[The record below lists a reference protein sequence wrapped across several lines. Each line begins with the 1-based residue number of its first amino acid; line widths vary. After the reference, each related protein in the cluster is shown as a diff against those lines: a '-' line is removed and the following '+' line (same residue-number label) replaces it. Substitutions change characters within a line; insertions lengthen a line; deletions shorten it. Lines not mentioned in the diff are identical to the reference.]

1 LDEDVRRALASGW
14 AKDLSVDRLEALVR
28 NGKRIRML
36 AGTTVAPS
44 IVGASAA
51 IVLSGLIRLYL
62 SSQDGRQVTVRY
74 LRRGDFV
81 LPVVKPSVPVGVQSL
96 ITSEIW
102 GIPMQAALS
111 WAQSSTESAWAIAR
125 ALGHELRNGLD
136 QMHLATFGTVRQ
148 RLSRHLLD
156 VAAAHQTNEQL
167 TVSMRPQD
175 IADCVG
181 TVREVAS
188 RALRELCA
196 DETLVKTSSGYVISD
211 AERLYKHAQTA

>member
-14 AKDLSVDRLEALVR
+14 AKDLKADRLEALVR
-28 NGKRIRML
+28 RGKRIRMPGG
-36 AGTTVAPS
+36 ATAAPS
-44 IVGASAA
+44 TVGALAA

-74 LRRGDFV
+74 LRMGDFV
-81 LPVVKPSVPVGVQSL
+81 LPVVRQRVPVGVQSL
-96 ITSEIW
+96 TASEIW
-102 GIPMQAALS
+102 GIPMQAASS

-125 ALGHELRNGLD
+125 ALGRELHHGLE

-148 RLSRHLLD
+148 RLARHLLD

-167 TVSMRPQD
+167 VVSMRPQD

-196 DETLVKTSSGYVISD
+196 DATLVKTRSGYVIRD
-211 AERLYKHAQTA
+211 AVRLYKHAETE